1 MKFISQPPRFSFSSF
16 LPIKIRG
23 KTRGKN
29 HTETL
34 CTCRQVHKWRRER
47 WRKRNSCQN
56 NNEIKSNLGGL
67 IRVFTDKKYVCIDMF
82 ALSWCSKYW
91 YWFSEFWRC
100 FYAFFCFCWRWSRSS
115 GWWSHWVFW
124 RCQGTK
130 PVSLRGSW
138 QHCYPCSAGNFRQGI
153 WQRQR
158 WKVCWMHY
166 GRSAWSSLQR
176 SLLTI

>member
-56 NNEIKSNLGGL
+56 NNEIKSNLGL
-67 IRVFTDKKYVCIDMF
+67 EIF
-82 ALSWCSKYW
+82 AYKNVIIPSVL
-91 YWFSEFWRC
+91 
-100 FYAFFCFCWRWSRSS
+100 
-115 GWWSHWVFW
+115 V
-124 RCQGTK
+124 
-130 PVSLRGSW
+130 
-138 QHCYPCSAGNFRQGI
+138 I
-153 WQRQR
+153 
-158 WKVCWMHY
+158 
-166 GRSAWSSLQR
+166 
-176 SLLTI
+176 

>member
-1 MKFISQPPRFSFSSF
+1 MKFILQPPRFSFSSF

-82 ALSWCSKYW
+82 ALS
-91 YWFSEFWRC
+91 
-100 FYAFFCFCWRWSRSS
+100 
-115 GWWSHWVFW
+115 
-124 RCQGTK
+124 
-130 PVSLRGSW
+130 
-138 QHCYPCSAGNFRQGI
+138 
-153 WQRQR
+153 
-158 WKVCWMHY
+158 
-166 GRSAWSSLQR
+166 
-176 SLLTI
+176 